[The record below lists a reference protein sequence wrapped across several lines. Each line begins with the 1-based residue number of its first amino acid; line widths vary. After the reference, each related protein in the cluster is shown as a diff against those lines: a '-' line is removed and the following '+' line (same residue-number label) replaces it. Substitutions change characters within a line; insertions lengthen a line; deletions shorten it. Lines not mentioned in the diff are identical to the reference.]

1 MFKLNPLHRS
11 MKRFISI
18 CTIIHGTQQY
28 YILVHIV
35 NVASYISYRPLLEAA
50 DTGRCFC
57 YQCCNVVIGKLG
69 KLVHKIKT
77 CFLMTLKKRY
87 ITSLLYKLDVLR
99 FKQKKLSI
107 LFCFN
112 STISYI

>member
-1 MFKLNPLHRS
+1 MRALYPLHRS

-18 CTIIHGTQQY
+18 CTIIYGTQQY

-35 NVASYISYRPLLEAA
+35 NVASYISYGPLLEAA

-69 KLVHKIKT
+69 KLVHT
-77 CFLMTLKKRY
+77 
-87 ITSLLYKLDVLR
+87 
-99 FKQKKLSI
+99 KKLFSHDIKKKIYNIIIVQVRRITIEAKEVVYII
-107 LFCFN
+107 LFQ
-112 STISYI
+112 